1 MSPAS
6 PCCARAQQAFGLHD
20 LAIEDA
26 HRAHQRPKL
35 ERYGNALFAGAP
47 HRPDA

>member
-1 MSPAS
+1 VQKI
-6 PCCARAQQAFGLHD
+6 QQTFGLHD

-35 ERYGNALFAGAP
+35 EEYG
-47 HRPDA
+47 DS